1 MPATASAAASGRRR
15 QRHAPMSGRQMCRT
29 ALRVLL
35 TFFVPLAT
43 AQTPV
48 IDGREIF
55 LNRAKGNCIA
65 CHSVPGDSSILPKS
79 RIGPA
84 LLDVKKRYTAA
95 ANLRLDIRDMRA
107 RNPDTT
113 MPPYG
118 PYRILSDAE
127 IEAVARYVETL

>member
-1 MPATASAAASGRRR
+1 MSREQIWKHALGVLTVLFLPLASAQQAA
-15 QRHAPMSGRQMCRT
+15 
-29 ALRVLL
+29 
-35 TFFVPLAT
+35 
-43 AQTPV
+43 

-65 CHSVPGDSSILPKS
+65 CHSVPGDASILPKS
-79 RIGPA
+79 RIGPP
-84 LLDVKKRYTAA
+84 LVEVKKRYPAGQD
-95 ANLRLDIRDMRA
+95 LRSDIRDMRHK
-107 RNPDTT
+107 NPDTT